1 MNSLYLIL
9 IALCFSAGVLTSVI
23 KSDETLS
30 SKVFDKDKKENC
42 PDQKATMNS
51 GVDEVKPLELFTK

>member
-9 IALCFSAGVLTSVI
+9 IALCFSAGVLTSAI

-30 SKVFDKDKKENC
+30 TKVFDKDKKENC
-42 PDQKATMNS
+42 PDQNATMNS